1 MDHDLQIDFQTVLIL
16 MTQNNVTLYY
26 NVKITYIQKFMVN
39 ERVQG

>member
-26 NVKITYIQKFMVN
+26 NVKLMYIQKFMVN